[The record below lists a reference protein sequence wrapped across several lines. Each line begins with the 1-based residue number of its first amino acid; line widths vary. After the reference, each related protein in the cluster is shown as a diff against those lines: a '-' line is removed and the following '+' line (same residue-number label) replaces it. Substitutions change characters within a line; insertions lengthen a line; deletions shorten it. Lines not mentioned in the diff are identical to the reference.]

1 MPALS
6 PRGAA
11 LDTSPDDA
19 LRRNFM
25 LLVQLRWLAVGGQVA
40 TIMAVRYLLEIPL
53 PVHTML
59 MTAMLLVVLNLLVL
73 IAERRHTPTNLQL
86 LAGLIVDVACLT
98 LQLFLSGGATN
109 PFVTLFLLQ
118 VVLGAV
124 LLEAWSSW
132 LLVAVTSL
140 AFAALTIIFRPVPL
154 PGFYASHLSPPY
166 LFASWFNFTL
176 AAVLL
181 VAFVTRIAHNL
192 RDRDARL
199 ARLRQRAVEE
209 EHIVRMG
216 LLASG
221 AAHELGTPLASLSVA
236 LGDWTREPAV
246 RADPALATEVE
257 DMRVEVARCKDIL
270 AGILFAA
277 GEVTGE
283 APARTGL
290 RRFVREIVT
299 GWSGPVAITLDDQ
312 LGQDAVI
319 VADRALA
326 QALINLLDNAAE
338 AGAARVHVTVQRTDD
353 VLILRVRDDGHGFP
367 PSILGNIGKPYQSSK
382 DRRGAGLGLFLST
395 NVLRTLGGTLD
406 ARNLLNGGAEVTLR
420 LPIAALLVD
429 EEEPA

>member
-1 MPALS
+1 MF
-6 PRGAA
+6 RRAA
-11 LDTSPDDA
+11 SADTSPDDA

-25 LLVQLRWLAVGGQVA
+25 LLVQLRWLAVGGQIA
-40 TIMAVRYLLEIPL
+40 TILSVRYLLGIAL

-86 LAGLIVDVACLT
+86 LAGLTVDVACLT
-98 LQLFLSGGATN
+98 AQLFLSGGATN

-132 LLVAVTSL
+132 LLVAITSVAL
-140 AFAALTIIFRPVPL
+140 AALTVLFRPVPL
-154 PGFYASHLSPPY
+154 PGSYASHLSAPF

-176 AAVLL
+176 TAVLL

-192 RDRDARL
+192 RDRDTRL
-199 ARLRQRAVEE
+199 ARMRQQAAEE

-236 LGDWTREPAV
+236 LGDWTREPAI
-246 RADPALATEVE
+246 RGDAALAAEVE
-257 DMRVEVARCKDIL
+257 DMRVEVARCKHIL

-290 RRFVREIVT
+290 RRFVGDVVAGWT
-299 GWSGPVAITLDDQ
+299 GPASVTLDDR
-312 LGQDAVI
+312 LAHDAPI

-326 QALINLLDNAAE
+326 QALINLFDNAAE
-338 AGAARVHVTVQRTDD
+338 ARATRIAVTLKRDHD
-353 VLILRVRDDGHGFP
+353 LLVLSVRDDGQGFP
-367 PSILGNIGKPYQSSK
+367 PSILRNIGKPYQSSK

-420 LPIAALLVD
+420 LPLAALLVD
-429 EEEPA
+429 EEAA

>member
-1 MPALS
+1 MARRS
-6 PRGAA
+6 NA
-11 LDTSPDDA
+11 LDFSPDDA

-25 LLVQLRWLAVGGQVA
+25 LLVQLRWLAVGGQIA
-40 TIMAVRYLLEIPL
+40 TILAVRYLLGIPL

-86 LAGLIVDVACLT
+86 LAGLIVDVGSLT
-98 LQLFLSGGATN
+98 LQLYLSGGATN

-140 AFAALTIIFRPVPL
+140 AFALLTVAFRPIAL
-154 PGFYASHLSPPY
+154 PVLYASHLSLPF

-192 RDRDARL
+192 GDRDARL

-236 LGDWTREPAV
+236 LGDWRHESAIS
-246 RADPALATEVE
+246 ANPALAAEVE
-257 DMRVEVARCKDIL
+257 DMRIEVARCKHIL

-283 APARTGL
+283 APAPTKL
-290 RRFVREIVT
+290 RRFVSGIVADWT
-299 GWSGPVAITLDDQ
+299 GPAHATLDDQ
-312 LGQDAVI
+312 LPHDATI

-338 AGAARVHVTVQRTDD
+338 AGATHIVVAVARDD
-353 VLILRVRDDGHGFP
+353 DQLVLAVRDDGHGFP

-382 DRRGAGLGLFLST
+382 DRQGAGLGLFLST

-406 ARNLLNGGAEVTLR
+406 ARNLLSGGAEVTLR
-420 LPIAALLVD
+420 LPFGALLF
-429 EEEPA
+429 EEATR

>member
-1 MPALS
+1 MARLRHAS
-6 PRGAA
+6 P

-40 TIMAVRYLLEIPL
+40 TILAVRYLLGIAL

-86 LAGLIVDVACLT
+86 LAGLVVDVSCLT

-132 LLVAVTSL
+132 LLVALTSF
-140 AFAALTIIFRPVPL
+140 AFAALTILFHPVPL
-154 PGFYASHLSPPY
+154 PGFYASRLSAPY

-236 LGDWTREPAV
+236 LGDWQREPAIL
-246 RADPALATEVE
+246 AEPALAAEVE
-257 DMRVEVARCKDIL
+257 DMRVEVARCKHIL

-290 RRFVREIVT
+290 RRFIGDTLGGWTGSAAVSLDDRLDRDATIVT
-299 GWSGPVAITLDDQ
+299 
-312 LGQDAVI
+312 
-319 VADRALA
+319 DRALA
-326 QALINLLDNAAE
+326 QALTNLLDNAAE
-338 AGAARVHVTVQRTDD
+338 AGATQIHVGVERDD
-353 VLILRVRDDGHGFP
+353 DLLLIRVRDDGQGFP
-367 PSILGNIGKPYQSSK
+367 PSILANIGKPYHSSK

-395 NVLRTLGGTLD
+395 NVLRTLGGTLE

-420 LPIAALLVD
+420 MPFAALLVD
-429 EEEPA
+429 EEATR

>member
-1 MPALS
+1 MAMGR
-6 PRGAA
+6 RGAQ

-25 LLVQLRWLAVGGQVA
+25 LLVQLRWLAVGGQLA
-40 TIMAVRYLLEIPL
+40 TILAVRYLLGIPL

-86 LAGLIVDVACLT
+86 LAGLIVDVTCLT
-98 LQLFLSGGATN
+98 LQLYLSGGATN

-132 LLVAVTSL
+132 LLVAITSA
-140 AFAALTIIFRPVPL
+140 AFAALTLAFRPIAL
-154 PGFYASHLSPPY
+154 PALYASHLSPPF

-176 AAVLL
+176 ASVLL
-181 VAFVTRIAHNL
+181 VAFVTRIAQNL

-236 LGDWTREPAV
+236 LGDWRHEA
-246 RADPALATEVE
+246 AIAANPALAAEVE
-257 DMRVEVARCKDIL
+257 DMRIEVARCKHIL

-290 RRFVREIVT
+290 RRFVGGIVADWT
-299 GWSGPVAITLDDQ
+299 GPAQATLDDQ
-312 LGQDAVI
+312 LSHDATI
-319 VADRALA
+319 VADHALA

-338 AGAARVHVTVQRTDD
+338 AGATRIGVTLRRDD
-353 VLILRVRDDGHGFP
+353 DLLVFVVRDDGHGFP
-367 PSILGNIGKPYQSSK
+367 PSILNNIGKPYQSSK

-406 ARNLLNGGAEVTLR
+406 ARNLLSGGAEVTLR
-420 LPIAALLVD
+420 LPFDALLF
-429 EEEPA
+429 EEAAT

>member
-1 MPALS
+1 MFH
-6 PRGAA
+6 RAA
-11 LDTSPDDA
+11 PLDTSPDDA

-25 LLVQLRWLAVGGQVA
+25 LLVQLRWLAVGGQVT
-40 TIMAVRYLLEIPL
+40 TILAVRYLLGIPL

-73 IAERRHTPTNLQL
+73 IAERRHSPTNLQL
-86 LAGLIVDVACLT
+86 LAGLLVDVACLS

-124 LLEAWSSW
+124 LLQAWSSW
-132 LLVAVTSL
+132 LLVVITSL
-140 AFAALTIIFRPVPL
+140 AFAALTVVFHPVPL
-154 PGFYASHLSPPY
+154 PGGFASHLSPPY
-166 LFASWFNFTL
+166 LLASWFNFTL

-199 ARLRQRAVEE
+199 ARLRQRAAEE

-236 LGDWTREPAV
+236 LGDWAREPAIHTE
-246 RADPALATEVE
+246 PALAAEVE
-257 DMRVEVARCKDIL
+257 DMRIEVARCKDIL

-277 GEVTGE
+277 GEVKGE

-290 RRFVREIVT
+290 RHFITDIVA
-299 GWSGPVAITLDDQ
+299 GWTGPVAVTLDDQ
-312 LGQDAVI
+312 LTQDATI
-319 VADRALA
+319 VADRALG

-338 AGAARVHVTVQRTDD
+338 AGASLICVAVRREDD
-353 VLILRVRDDGHGFP
+353 ALVLRVSDDGSGFP
-367 PSILGNIGKPYQSSK
+367 PSILSNIGKPYHSSK

-406 ARNLLNGGAEVTLR
+406 ARNLLDGGAAVTLR
-420 LPIAALLVD
+420 LPFAALLID
-429 EEEPA
+429 EEAAT

>member
-1 MPALS
+1 MFH
-6 PRGAA
+6 RAA
-11 LDTSPDDA
+11 AFDTSPDDA

-40 TIMAVRYLLEIPL
+40 TIVAVRYLLGIPL

-98 LQLFLSGGATN
+98 MQLFLSGGATN

-132 LLVAVTSL
+132 LLVAVTSA
-140 AFAALTIIFRPVPL
+140 AFAALTMVFRPVPL

-236 LGDWTREPAV
+236 LGDWTREPAI
-246 RADPALATEVE
+246 RRDASLAAEVE

-290 RRFVREIVT
+290 RRFIGDTIAGWT
-299 GWSGPVAITLDDQ
+299 GSMSVTLDDR
-312 LGQDAVI
+312 LSQDATI
-319 VADRALA
+319 VVDRALA
-326 QALINLLDNAAE
+326 QALTNLLDNAAE
-338 AGAARVHVTVQRTDD
+338 AGATAVRVTLLREED
-353 VLILRVRDDGHGFP
+353 VLVLHVRDNGNGFP

-395 NVLRTLGGTLD
+395 NVLRTLGGTLG
-406 ARNLLNGGAEVTLR
+406 ARNLLDGGAEVTLR
-420 LPIAALLVD
+420 MPFAALLI
-429 EEEPA
+429 EEEAGS